1 MKLGELRPPKGAKKD
16 RKRVGRGESSGQGKT
31 SGKGHKGQMAR
42 SGVSRRSWM
51 EGGQMP
57 LARRLPKKG
66 FNPPQRTIYQVVN
79 IQDLNRF
86 EDGQEVDFAILMEN
100 GLISRK
106 LPVKLLAN
114 GELRV
119 KVNVIVNAASKTAI
133 EKVEGLGGKVEII

>member
-1 MKLGELRPPKGAKKD
+1 MKLGNLKPPEGSKKK
-16 RKRVGRGESSGQGKT
+16 RKRVGRGESSGSGKT
-31 SGKGHKGQMAR
+31 SGRGHKGQMSR
-42 SGVSRRSWM
+42 SGAKKRSWF

-66 FNPPQRTIYQVVN
+66 FNPPKRTVYQVIN
-79 IQDLNRF
+79 IRDLNRF
-86 EDGQEVDFAILMEN
+86 EEGQDIDFQAMREN

-119 KVNVIVNAASKTAI
+119 KVNIKVNAASKSAV
-133 EKVEGLGGKVEII
+133 EKVEQQGGKVEII

>member
-1 MKLGELRPPKGAKKD
+1 MKLGKLKPPEGSKKK
-16 RKRVGRGESSGQGKT
+16 RKRVGRGESSGTGKT
-31 SGKGHKGQMAR
+31 SGRGHKGQMSR
-42 SGVSRRSWM
+42 SGVTKRSWM

-66 FNPPQRTIYQVVN
+66 FNPPQRKIYQVIN

-86 EDGQEVDFAILMEN
+86 EEGQDIDIDAMREN

-119 KVNVIVNAASKTAI
+119 KVNVKVNAASKTAI
-133 EKVEGLGGKVEII
+133 EKVEKGGGKVEII